1 MKAELKK
8 EMNRNLLMESAYKL
22 FTEEGFHKTTIASI
36 AKNAGLGKGTFYLY
50 FKDKEDIRDTLIIFR
65 SSKLLHDAIENSDLS
80 ESGMTFYD
88 RLITITDYILD
99 RLTNDKKLLK
109 FIYKSLSWGLFLR
122 SGDFDNGSSDIMNVE
137 DFIKG
142 LLKKSQVK
150 LKDQKLFIYTII
162 ELISS
167 TCYGVI
173 IDREPTSL
181 DEYKPFLYR
190 TIKLITDDQVIS
202 E

>member
-8 EMNRNLLMESAYKL
+8 EKNRNQLMDSAYYL
-22 FTEEGFHKTTIASI
+22 FTHDGFHKTTIAGI
-36 AKNAGLGKGTFYLY
+36 AKKAGLGKGTFYLY
-50 FKDKEDIRDTLIIFR
+50 FKDKEDIRDALIILK
-65 SSKLLHDAIENSDLS
+65 SSRLLHDAIENSDLS
-80 ESGMTFYD
+80 ESGMSFYD
-88 RLITITDYILD
+88 RLIVITDYMLD
-99 RLTNDKKLLK
+99 RMVNDKELLK

-122 SGDFDNGSSDIMNVE
+122 SGEYESKSPDIMNIE
-137 DFIKG
+137 EFIKG
-142 LLKKSQVK
+142 LIRKSRVQ

-173 IDREPTSL
+173 IDGEPATL

>member
-8 EMNRNLLMESAYKL
+8 EKNRNLLMESAYKL

-50 FKDKEDIRDTLIIFR
+50 FKDKEDIRDSLIIFK

-80 ESGMTFYD
+80 ESDMTFYD
-88 RLITITDYILD
+88 RLISIADYMLN
-99 RLTNDKKLLK
+99 RLTADKKL
-109 FIYKSLSWGLFLR
+109 LSWGLFLR
-122 SGDFDNGSSDIMNVE
+122 SGDYDNDSQDIMNIEEFV
-137 DFIKG
+137 KG
-142 LLKKSQVK
+142 LIKKSQVK

-173 IDREPTSL
+173 IDGEPTSL
-181 DEYKPFLYR
+181 NEYKPFLYQA
-190 TIKLITDDQVIS
+190 IKLITDDQVIS

>member
-8 EMNRNLLMESAYKL
+8 EKNRNLLMESAYKL

-50 FKDKEDIRDTLIIFR
+50 FKDKEDIRDSLIIFK
-65 SSKLLHDAIENSDLS
+65 SSKLLHDAIDNSDLS

-88 RLITITDYILD
+88 RLIVIADYMLN
-99 RLTNDKKLLK
+99 RLTADKKLLK

-122 SGDFDNGSSDIMNVE
+122 SGDYDNDSQDIMNIEEFVN
-137 DFIKG
+137 G
-142 LLKKSQVK
+142 LIKKSQVK

-173 IDREPTSL
+173 IDGEPTSL
-181 DEYKPFLYR
+181 NEYKPFLYR
-190 TIKLITDDQVIS
+190 AIKLITDDQVIS

>member
-1 MKAELKK
+1 
-8 EMNRNLLMESAYKL
+8 MESAYKL

-50 FKDKEDIRDTLIIFR
+50 FKDKEDIRDSLIIFK

-88 RLITITDYILD
+88 RLISIADYMLN
-99 RLTNDKKLLK
+99 RLTADKKLLK
-109 FIYKSLSWGLFLR
+109 FIYKSLSWGLLLR
-122 SGDFDNGSSDIMNVE
+122 SGDYNNDSQDIMNIEEFV
-137 DFIKG
+137 KG
-142 LLKKSQVK
+142 LIKKSQVK

-173 IDREPTSL
+173 IDGEPTSL
-181 DEYKPFLYR
+181 NEYKPFLYR
-190 TIKLITDDQVIS
+190 AIKLITDDQVIS